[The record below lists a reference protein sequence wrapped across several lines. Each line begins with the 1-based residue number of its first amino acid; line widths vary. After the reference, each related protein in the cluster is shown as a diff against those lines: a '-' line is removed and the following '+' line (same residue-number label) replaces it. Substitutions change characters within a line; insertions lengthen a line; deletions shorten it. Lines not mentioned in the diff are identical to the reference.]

1 MGQLELLVPLAGL
14 IDVEAERSRLG
25 REDEKLGREIARLE
39 ARLANQGFVAKAPA
53 EVVAKER
60 ARLDELSATRSTL
73 AQQLEKLLTL

>member
-1 MGQLELLVPLAGL
+1 M
-14 IDVEAERSRLG
+14 SRPNAPG
-25 REDEKLGREIARLE
+25 SGVRTKKLGREIARLE